1 MKVLKCPYWIL
12 EVTVYF
18 FHNFFRIYGQYI
30 LSFLLIVAA
39 RARCD
44 LLKVT
49 FSYNIVIFL

>member
-1 MKVLKCPYWIL
+1 MDSKL
-12 EVTVYF
+12 
-18 FHNFFRIYGQYI
+18 

-44 LLKVT
+44 LLKVN